1 MLNSESFKKIRV
13 LLRMR
18 QQDFAEIIGRS
29 VYTVQSIECGRLGVS
44 KNNEIIIYDYLK
56 KHGHNDIIAECFK

>member
-1 MLNSESFKKIRV
+1 MLNSELFKKIRV
-13 LLRMR
+13 LLGLR
-18 QQDFAEIIGRS
+18 QHEFAEIIGRS

>member
-1 MLNSESFKKIRV
+1 MLNSELFKKIRV
-13 LLRMR
+13 LLGLR
-18 QQDFAEIIGRS
+18 QREFAAIIGKS

-56 KHGHNDIIAECFK
+56 KHGRNDIIAECFK